1 MLGNGVT
8 PAAGAAEPLWQAELP
23 NLARNINF
31 TQKWEKAE
39 IHPIY
44 SKITHKCTANRYY
57 MPLSRAKIFVEIALI
72 SSSVRAT

>member
-8 PAAGAAEPLWQAELP
+8 PATGAAAPLWQAELP

-39 IHPIY
+39 MHPIH
-44 SKITHKCTANRYY
+44 SKSGQIKITHKC
-57 MPLSRAKIFVEIALI
+57 K
-72 SSSVRAT
+72 